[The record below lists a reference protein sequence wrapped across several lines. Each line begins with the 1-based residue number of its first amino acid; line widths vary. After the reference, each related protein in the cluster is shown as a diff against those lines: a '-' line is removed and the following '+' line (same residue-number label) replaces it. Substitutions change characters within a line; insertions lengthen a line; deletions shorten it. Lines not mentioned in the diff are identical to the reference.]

1 MSKTSKFGEFYS
13 RLQNKNISVR
23 CLNENN
29 YRQYTNDMFCPYCRQ
44 AKLSFILYSTNKK
57 PHLKTAPKSLH
68 ASNCPY
74 ENGQQYRKITTEYA
88 QTLTSKQIKNQLKS
102 ALRHLFNEQDDNTI
116 VISQDSHKKV
126 AIDIQAEIRA
136 SKSYQTLRKKSLKE
150 LEFKRGKNN
159 DLFLFFGKAVKLD
172 FRQTQ
177 ENNGKYLN
185 IATQNN
191 KGQNIRI
198 GIIAS
203 KKYIVDKDTFYNIA
217 IIGRLSCTINKNGRE
232 QFNIILFER
241 NCECVLYEPIKTK

>member
-1 MSKTSKFGEFYS
+1 MSKTNKFGEFYS
-13 RLQNKNISVR
+13 QLHNKKISVR

-74 ENGQQYRKITTEYA
+74 ENGQQYRKTTTEYA

-116 VISQDSHKKV
+116 VISQDNHKKV
-126 AIDIQAEIRA
+126 AIDVKAEIRA

-150 LEFKRGKNN
+150 LEFKRGKND

-185 IATQNN
+185 ITTQNN

-217 IIGRLSCTINKNGRE
+217 IIGYLVCTINKNGRE
-232 QFNIILFER
+232 QFNIILFKQ
-241 NCECVLYEPIKTK
+241 NSECVLYEPIKTK